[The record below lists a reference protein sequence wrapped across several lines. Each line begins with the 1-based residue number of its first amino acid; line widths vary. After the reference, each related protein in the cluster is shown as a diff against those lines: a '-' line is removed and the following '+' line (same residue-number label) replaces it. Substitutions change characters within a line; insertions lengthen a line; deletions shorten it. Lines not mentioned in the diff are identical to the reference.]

1 MTFSRS
7 KSGSGLTR
15 TPRQAWVLEP
25 RMMFDAAAVVTAV
38 DVAAT
43 VAATDTAPGVDATP
57 VKATVTI
64 TDSSDSFQPV
74 DLFSDV
80 RVSADKDGQ
89 TLKDLVIT
97 VNRTGA
103 NQALVI
109 DGTEITLESGNGA
122 KTTVGAGQYSYTV
135 AVSGATTTVTVSIA
149 SSEAFEP
156 NDVAKL
162 IDGIAYKPLDN
173 TVAGGDVVVTLK
185 SLSDEGDTA
194 DLDIHST
201 VTIDSK
207 INVAPVV
214 SASNAPE
221 LAELIIVPGMA
232 SPQDVRYSSTGDYA
246 YAIGSD
252 GTLGVFTVGEYGKLT
267 LNQTLSG
274 ISALKDVKEVVLS
287 ADNRSLYAISGNS
300 NIVALS
306 LDSNGQVVRLS
317 GSDESPVYTQVIAS
331 QNGNITGLAISS
343 DGAQVYIAT
352 QWNGMVTFTRDATTG
367 GLTLL
372 QRVSDSGIERS
383 GIVAS
388 SGNYVA
394 TIGMGAKH
402 TLSIFQRGED
412 GTLTS
417 VATLETVGKGYS
429 AVDYQLAI
437 SKDQQ
442 FIYIADPGSGEIS
455 VYQLRDGTD
464 GKTLVHTDT
473 KTLAGVNAIYFNAN
487 GSQLYALSGEGE
499 LQIYSVDVSTGGLKE
514 SGQITNIGDTRGMV
528 LSPDGQSLLIAGET
542 IQRFSAL
549 RTYLYGSDLLFADHI
564 ALSDS
569 NLDVLNGGAGN
580 YNGAVVTIG
589 REAPSADD
597 RFGFSADNNLV
608 LQDGKIL
615 QLGTEIGT
623 FTQNQ
628 GVLSVTFT
636 ADVTKETAN
645 AVLKQITYRNVGSQS
660 SAETVVL
667 TVTASDGELNST
679 VTTVALLLTVN
690 SAPTLVSQGGSNLTL
705 DTRGTSV
712 TLFKDTVVN
721 TGEAGQAL
729 TKLSIGIDGLKNPYQ
744 EYLTV
749 DGTVIDL
756 SKDSAGTTVSGYQYT
771 YTYNALSGE
780 SSLVLSRAQ
789 GISSMAMMKLVD
801 GLSYSTS
808 KESTSASGL
817 RTITLTELQDNGGTA
832 NGGSDTATL
841 TVSGSVNL
849 ALNDVP
855 TIEVTYSP
863 DATLFYNAGTLSGY
877 NERVSAISVSQ
888 DGKTLLVTG
897 SEGNNNGGKT
907 YLRVYARDAETGE
920 LTLLQ
925 SFTQGEQDDPSTP
938 AIEVNGL
945 NTITTLVQSKDGSS
959 VYVAGGSG
967 SAYSLVQFSRDATT
981 GQLSYVGIV
990 ATQGVNGVSGLDAA
1004 ISEIVLSDDGT
1015 SLYAINGVT
1024 PVDGATTKN
1033 AVVFFSRDT
1042 TSGALTFV
1050 GSLVGSD
1057 TIPLKSPS
1065 GIVLSS
1071 DGKSAYISNLG
1082 NNSITVLSRDVETSS
1097 LSYVTTIN
1105 KSTIAADANSAE
1117 IPQNDRYLDG
1127 LQDIVISPDNRFV
1140 YVSSNS
1146 QGTVSVFSRD
1156 TDSGELTYAGTLNLY
1171 SAGHIPAN
1179 ALALRELVISEDG
1192 SALYVAVFGS
1202 KLLLVLSRDSD
1213 SGALTYRNSVELS
1226 VNTVN
1231 HLAVSADGK
1240 NIYAGVSTFFAGL
1253 NVLTAAANAPYS
1265 QTADMPFATS
1275 VTLSDPELDA
1285 ADDYKGAT
1293 ITVSRNGEASTND
1306 HFAFQNGGDLT
1317 LSGSEIQYQRATI
1330 ATFNV
1335 SEGAVTIVFTES
1347 VTKAVANQVLH
1358 QVTYR
1363 NGDDTVGSSIP
1374 LKVTFSDG
1382 AKDTSLLLT
1391 LVPAVPPTEPTVS
1404 AEIQQPIVDVA
1415 LDGSPAAV
1423 RLFDDVYIALGK
1435 DGAALSELTLTVNR
1449 TGADQALVIDGS
1461 TIPLTATGAAGVT
1474 VHGHQYQVS
1483 IENNTTT
1490 ITLVLHDGDNAPSAV
1505 AALIDDI
1512 QYQALEDAVAEG
1524 EVVVTL
1530 TRLVDANDNA
1540 AQLDISTAVV
1550 VLDSRLIVHL
1560 GAEAGSLDYAE
1571 IFEALDDD
1579 GNSRFTGIQ
1588 GITVSGD
1595 NIYVVRTHTDSIYHD
1610 ETETSEDVTYNTLS
1624 VLQRGEDGK
1633 LYLSDSVEITGL
1645 TDATQVRAS
1654 SDGSSLYVIGVE
1666 SIAIINA
1673 SDLSVIGTFGRD
1685 IGMVRDVLINDDQ
1698 VYITTGESLLVFTR
1712 DGNTLTLSKTFT
1724 DDDSSGLQLD
1734 AANALALSPDGK
1746 SLFVATSGSDTLVSR
1761 FSIGD
1766 DGTLTFRQAVSGASP
1781 SEDGFYASA
1790 LSVSPDGKTLY
1801 VVDNHKSIH
1810 LLTVADDGAL
1820 SATSSLSLPDGVNTV
1835 KQVLTSPDGKSVVI
1849 TGDLGQ
1855 SDNFATYGIILYARA
1870 ADGSLTQLQAV
1881 DGFGDLANFNG
1892 TLLNEIRQV
1901 AFSADGKQLYITGTI
1916 DYGSPEGVIVLDL
1929 KPASI
1934 TFTENSSPVAL
1945 LPGGTLSAPVNDQGS
1960 YQGAS
1965 IAIERVGGSEMG
1977 DQFGVSSDSGLS
1989 LKDNQVWQGDEAI
2002 ADVTT
2007 ASNGT
2012 LTITFLTGI
2021 NQAEAQQTLRAI
2033 TYHSTSNDPTKAGD
2047 KATFRITFNDGQSH
2061 TAEFTT
2067 AVALVDLNNAAV
2079 VSTESVN
2086 STYASGSEPVNLFK
2100 NTSINTIESGQ
2111 NIHRV
2116 ELTFSPVSAGDVLH
2130 VDGGEIALDKTIDY
2144 QVFVGKDSMEYRVS
2158 VANGVAT
2165 VTLYVARDGASAAQ
2179 LIDTLTYS
2187 HKGNDGIGNRTVGM
2201 TVYEDVDWKHPEPQ
2215 NVKAEF
2221 SEKAIITF
2229 QGSETPENSAPVYND
2244 NAGLNLGQLQA
2255 GTAYRYTLP
2264 ENLFT
2269 DADSDSLTWRVSGLP
2284 DGVEFDAT
2292 TRTLSGT
2299 PTTSGEFTVV
2309 FTADDGKAEATHNV
2323 KVTVD
2328 QASDVEPENS
2338 APVYNDNAGL
2348 NLGQLKAGTE
2358 YRYTLPENLFTDADS
2373 DSLTWRVSRL
2383 PDGLSFDA
2391 ATRTLSG
2398 TPTTSGEFTVVFT
2411 ADDGKA
2417 EATHTVKVTVD
2428 QALDVEPQP
2437 EIPDNTTTAA
2447 PVILVQQG
2455 VSLPVDSSER
2465 ERDQPLG
2472 AIVADLSRPE
2482 AQPLP
2487 TNIVAE
2493 PVRQRD
2499 ADTARQSD
2507 APWVLDPVM
2516 SSLMPTLEQV
2526 NFSSRAEASTR
2537 DNAALRPADSN
2548 LFLSVRGQ
2556 TTALESAFSSVQG
2569 ALQPDASGALAF
2581 SLPQR
2586 MFSVREGNATL
2597 TLQLAN
2603 GRPLPAWVQFDAR
2616 NGVVRITDAS
2626 AVQVNQIQLALK
2638 AQATDGSSR
2647 IVPITLQTGQGDGA
2661 EMATDRGAMQLP
2673 VHSDALPTENRDAER
2688 LAPAG
2693 KTAFTEQLRQY
2704 QPEQDALLAA
2714 LSELSSLRT

>member
-25 RMMFDAAAVVTAV
+25 RMMFDAAAVITAA

-80 RVSADKDGQ
+80 RVSADTNGQ

-109 DGTEITLESGNGA
+109 DGKSIALESGSG
-122 KTTVGAGQYSYTV
+122 TTRAEGDGFSYRV
-135 AVSGATTTVTVSIA
+135 AVSGDITTVTVNIDGFTDNLADTRALIDSIA
-149 SSEAFEP
+149 
-156 NDVAKL
+156 
-162 IDGIAYKPLDN
+162 YQPLDN

-185 SLSDEGDTA
+185 SLSDEGGDDTDTA
-194 DLDIHST
+194 DLNIHAT
-201 VTIDSK
+201 VTIDSSV
-207 INVAPVV
+207 NVAPELFGGALQAAEAFAAGTLADSTGVAYSADGNYVYAAGSANTLSVFSVDALGRLTPQQSVVVENLGTVNHLVV
-214 SASNAPE
+214 SGDGKSVYTISGNGNLMQFSVGNDGVLTHTATLSVGSGSVGGLVMADDGTQIYVDASNDFSR
-221 LAELIIVPGMA
+221 IVY
-232 SPQDVRYSSTGDYA
+232 VYSR
-246 YAIGSD
+246 SD
-252 GTLGVFTVGEYGKLT
+252 EGALT
-267 LNQTLSG
+267 RIQTLSSHRNG
-274 ISALKDVKEVVLS
+274 IIAT
-287 ADNRSLYAISGNS
+287 SG
-300 NIVALS
+300 
-306 LDSNGQVVRLS
+306 D
-317 GSDESPVYTQVIAS
+317 Y
-331 QNGNITGLAISS
+331 
-343 DGAQVYIAT
+343 VYIAHA
-352 QWNGMVTFTRDATTG
+352 GATLFDSHELKVYQRSDTG
-367 GLTLL
+367 VLTLL
-372 QRVSDSGIERS
+372 DSVQLSHTGSTLIEYAVAASKDGQFVYLADPTANTISIYKLDGNGKPSLINTISSGSIGSLALDADKALLYAAATDGTISTYAIAANGNLTLAGSVRGSTNGSDIALSTDGNS
-383 GIVAS
+383 IVAS
-388 SGNYVA
+388 GNGLNRYTSIQTQIRGTETTIASGLTFSDANFDRLADGNGDYGTAQLV
-394 TIGMGAKH
+394 
-402 TLSIFQRGED
+402 LS
-412 GTLTS
+412 
-417 VATLETVGKGYS
+417 
-429 AVDYQLAI
+429 
-437 SKDQQ
+437 
-442 FIYIADPGSGEIS
+442 
-455 VYQLRDGTD
+455 RDGSPSSD
-464 GKTLVHTDT
+464 DAFSFREGNNLRLDNGQI
-473 KTLAGVNAIYFNAN
+473 LQGDRAIATF
-487 GSQLYALSGEGE
+487 SQ
-499 LQIYSVDVSTGGLKE
+499 TGG
-514 SGQITNIGDTRGMV
+514 V
-528 LSPDGQSLLIAGET
+528 LTIAFLPGVS
-542 IQRFSAL
+542 R
-549 RTYLYGSDLLFADHI
+549 SD
-564 ALSDS
+564 
-569 NLDVLNGGAGN
+569 
-580 YNGAVVTIG
+580 
-589 REAPSADD
+589 
-597 RFGFSADNNLV
+597 
-608 LQDGKIL
+608 
-615 QLGTEIGT
+615 
-623 FTQNQ
+623 
-628 GVLSVTFT
+628 
-636 ADVTKETAN
+636 AN
-645 AVLKQITYRNVGSQS
+645 AVLRQITYQNTGTVADG
-660 SAETVVL
+660 TVVRL
-667 TVTASDGELNST
+667 TLHANDGKADSQRVGLDVLITANTAPLLTAT
-679 VTTVALLLTVN
+679 VAPLPVYDTSATTVNVFTQ
-690 SAPTLVSQGGSNLTL
+690 SQLA
-705 DTRGTSV
+705 
-712 TLFKDTVVN
+712 
-721 TGEAGQAL
+721 TGEAGQTIL
-729 TKLSIGIDGLKNPYQ
+729 DVTLNIGGLAQAAN
-744 EYLTV
+744 EFLIV
-749 DGTVIDL
+749 DGTRVDL
-756 SKDSAGTTVSGYQYT
+756 TQAGSGETSSGYT
-771 YTYNALSGE
+771 YTYTLNNGSG
-780 SSLVLSRAQ
+780 
-789 GISSMAMMKLVD
+789 
-801 GLSYSTS
+801 
-808 KESTSASGL
+808 
-817 RTITLTELQDNGGTA
+817 TLTVHSSAGMNVGAVQALVNGIAYVNDTPQATVGTRTVTLANLRDNGGTQ
-832 NGGSDTATL
+832 GEGRDTGHPDITATIQLAINNAPVIQSDSDVDPALYYADGLL
-841 TVSGSVNL
+841 TGYSDYVSS
-849 ALNDVP
+849 
-855 TIEVTYSP
+855 
-863 DATLFYNAGTLSGY
+863 
-877 NERVSAISVSQ
+877 
-888 DGKTLLVTG
+888 
-897 SEGNNNGGKT
+897 
-907 YLRVYARDAETGE
+907 
-920 LTLLQ
+920 
-925 SFTQGEQDDPSTP
+925 
-938 AIEVNGL
+938 
-945 NTITTLVQSKDGSS
+945 
-959 VYVAGGSG
+959 
-967 SAYSLVQFSRDATT
+967 
-981 GQLSYVGIV
+981 
-990 ATQGVNGVSGLDAA
+990 
-1004 ISEIVLSDDGT
+1004 IVLSDDGRT
-1015 SLYAINGVT
+1015 LLVIGTASANYNGDARVSVYQRDPDTGKLTLSQNLASGQDDGDASNGLEISGLVGRAAIFSADGSTVYLSADSAVLVFTKDATNNTLSLSERIEGPSGSVLKMARSDDGKSLYVLTVSGLHHYAIGDAGALSEANVFT
-1024 PVDGATTKN
+1024 QVDGTTPIGMAVN
-1033 AVVFFSRDT
+1033 ASGTVYVLGNAGRITIYTTDENGGLNYAGQLVRDGVALTYTDSAGVQKAAGILESSNELNHANSSFTVTDEGYLYIVTSNVGNRLTVLHYDIAENTVSRVE
-1042 TSGALTFV
+1042 ALTF
-1050 GSLVGSD
+1050 
-1057 TIPLKSPS
+1057 INNSPW
-1065 GIVLSS
+1065 GVTASS
-1071 DGKSAYISNLG
+1071 DGKTLYVGSNNGAVSVYAIGTDGTLTQTGTLAVGRPITTLTFSEDGKSLYTGARFFNTGVMMSSAAAHAPYSASIVNTPFAQGIQFTDVDMDDLG
-1082 NNSITVLSRDVETSS
+1082 SYQGMSFTIVRSGGASANDVFGLADGQGLSLKDGVLLLNGEKIADV
-1097 LSYVTTIN
+1097 
-1105 KSTIAADANSAE
+1105 TIAE
-1117 IPQNDRYLDG
+1117 GTI
-1127 LQDIVISPDNRFV
+1127 
-1140 YVSSNS
+1140 
-1146 QGTVSVFSRD
+1146 TVSVTS
-1156 TDSGELTYAGTLNLY
+1156 S
-1171 SAGHIPAN
+1171 
-1179 ALALRELVISEDG
+1179 ISKTVTNQI
-1192 SALYVAVFGS
+1192 LQQV
-1202 KLLLVLSRDSD
+1202 
-1213 SGALTYRNSVELS
+1213 TYRNSVTEAPARVDLTIKVS
-1226 VNTVN
+1226 DDGGK
-1231 HLAVSADGK
+1231 SADV
-1240 NIYAGVSTFFAGL
+1240 ALAL
-1253 NVLTAAANAPYS
+1253 VL
-1265 QTADMPFATS
+1265 
-1275 VTLSDPELDA
+1275 
-1285 ADDYKGAT
+1285 
-1293 ITVSRNGEASTND
+1293 
-1306 HFAFQNGGDLT
+1306 
-1317 LSGSEIQYQRATI
+1317 
-1330 ATFNV
+1330 
-1335 SEGAVTIVFTES
+1335 
-1347 VTKAVANQVLH
+1347 
-1358 QVTYR
+1358 
-1363 NGDDTVGSSIP
+1363 
-1374 LKVTFSDG
+1374 
-1382 AKDTSLLLT
+1382 
-1391 LVPAVPPTEPTVS
+1391 AVPPTEPTVS

-1423 RLFDDVYIALGK
+1423 RLFDDVHIALGK

-1540 AQLDISTAVV
+1540 AQLDISAAVV

-1654 SDGSSLYVIGVE
+1654 SDGSSLYVIGAE

-1929 KPASI
+1929 KPASV
-1934 TFTENSSPVAL
+1934 TFTEDSSPVAL

-1965 IAIERVGGSEMG
+1965 IAIERAGGSEMG

-1989 LKDNQVWQGDEAI
+1989 LKDNQVWQGDKAI

-2079 VSTESVN
+2079 VSTEPVN
-2086 STYASGSEPVNLFK
+2086 STYAPGSDAVNLFK
-2100 NTSINTIESGQ
+2100 NTVIDTIEQGQ
-2111 NIHRV
+2111 KINRV
-2116 ELTFSPVSAGDVLH
+2116 DITVSPAGVGDVLH
-2130 VDGGEIALDKTIDY
+2130 VDGGEISLDKSIDY
-2144 QVFVGKDSMEYRVS
+2144 QVFVGKSQIEYRVS
-2158 VANGVAT
+2158 VSNGVAT
-2165 VTLYVARDGASAAQ
+2165 VSLYVTRDGASAAQ
-2179 LIDTLTYS
+2179 VIDGITYS
-2187 HKGNDGIGNRTVGM
+2187 HSKTDVSGNRTIGLA
-2201 TVYEDVDWKHPEPQ
+2201 VYEDVDWKHPEPQ
-2215 NVKAEF
+2215 NAVTEF

-2309 FTADDGKAEATHNV
+2309 LTASDGKAEGTHTV

-2373 DSLTWRVSRL
+2373 DSLTWRVSGL

-2398 TPTTSGEFTVVFT
+2398 TPTISGEFTVVFT

-2437 EIPDNTTTAA
+2437 EIPDNTTTAV

-2526 NFSSRAEASTR
+2526 NFSSRAEAPTR

-2638 AQATDGSSR
+2638 AQAADGTSR

-2661 EMATDRGAMQLP
+2661 ERATDRGAMQLP
-2673 VHSDALPTENRDAER
+2673 AHSDALPAENRDAEQ

-2693 KTAFTEQLRQY
+2693 KTAFTEQLRQH
-2704 QPEQDALLAA
+2704 QPEQEALLAA

>member
-25 RMMFDAAAVVTAV
+25 RMMFDAAAVATVA
-38 DVAAT
+38 DVAAQ
-43 VAATDTAPGVDATP
+43 VVVATDTAPGVDATP
-57 VKATVTI
+57 TKATVTI
-64 TDSSDSFQPV
+64 TDTSDSFPAV

-80 RVSADKDGQ
+80 SVSAGKDGQ
-89 TLKDLVIT
+89 ELKDLVIT

-156 NDVAKL
+156 TDVAKL
-162 IDGIAYKPLDN
+162 IDSIAYKPLDN

-185 SLSDEGDTA
+185 SLSDEGGDDTDTA
-194 DLDIHST
+194 DLNIHAT

-214 SASNAPE
+214 SGE
-221 LAELIIVPGMA
+221 TLLEAESLTTGT
-232 SPQDVRYSSTGDYA
+232 DVAYSADGKQA
-246 YAIGSD
+246 YIAGLD
-252 GTLGVFTVGEYGKLT
+252 NTLTIFTVGESGHLT
-267 LNQTLSG
+267 QKQSLTVENLG
-274 ISALKDVKEVVLS
+274 HVNHMVVS
-287 ADNRSLYAISGNS
+287 ADGKSLYTIS
-300 NIVALS
+300 
-306 LDSNGQVVRLS
+306 SNGNLMQFSL
-317 GSDESPVYTQVIAS
+317 
-331 QNGNITGLAISS
+331 QNGTPSHTATISVGAGSNGGLAIAD
-343 DGAQVYIAT
+343 DGSQIYV
-352 QWNGMVTFTRDATTG
+352 D
-367 GLTLL
+367 
-372 QRVSDSGIERS
+372 
-383 GIVAS
+383 AS
-388 SGNYVA
+388 SSYGREV
-394 TIGMGAKH
+394 
-402 TLSIFQRGED
+402 F
-412 GTLTS
+412 
-417 VATLETVGKGYS
+417 
-429 AVDYQLAI
+429 
-437 SKDQQ
+437 
-442 FIYIADPGSGEIS
+442 
-455 VYQLRDGTD
+455 VYQ
-464 GKTLVHTDT
+464 
-473 KTLAGVNAIYFNAN
+473 
-487 GSQLYALSGEGE
+487 
-499 LQIYSVDVSTGGLKE
+499 
-514 SGQITNIGDTRGMV
+514 
-528 LSPDGQSLLIAGET
+528 
-542 IQRFSAL
+542 
-549 RTYLYGSDLLFADHI
+549 
-564 ALSDS
+564 
-569 NLDVLNGGAGN
+569 
-580 YNGAVVTIG
+580 
-589 REAPSADD
+589 
-597 RFGFSADNNLV
+597 
-608 LQDGKIL
+608 
-615 QLGTEIGT
+615 
-623 FTQNQ
+623 
-628 GVLSVTFT
+628 
-636 ADVTKETAN
+636 
-645 AVLKQITYRNVGSQS
+645 RN
-660 SAETVVL
+660 T
-667 TVTASDGELNST
+667 
-679 VTTVALLLTVN
+679 
-690 SAPTLVSQGGSNLTL
+690 
-705 DTRGTSV
+705 
-712 TLFKDTVVN
+712 
-721 TGEAGQAL
+721 
-729 TKLSIGIDGLKNPYQ
+729 
-744 EYLTV
+744 
-749 DGTVIDL
+749 
-756 SKDSAGTTVSGYQYT
+756 
-771 YTYNALSGE
+771 
-780 SSLVLSRAQ
+780 
-789 GISSMAMMKLVD
+789 
-801 GLSYSTS
+801 
-808 KESTSASGL
+808 
-817 RTITLTELQDNGGTA
+817 
-832 NGGSDTATL
+832 
-841 TVSGSVNL
+841 
-849 ALNDVP
+849 
-855 TIEVTYSP
+855 
-863 DATLFYNAGTLSGY
+863 
-877 NERVSAISVSQ
+877 
-888 DGKTLLVTG
+888 
-897 SEGNNNGGKT
+897 
-907 YLRVYARDAETGE
+907 ETGE
-920 LTLLQ
+920 LTRTDSLRHRNGVIATAGEYVYIAHSGAIINDNHELQVYQRDSAGKLTLLG
-925 SFTQGEQDDPSTP
+925 SISLEIKGQDPVDYAMAVSADGKSVYIANPKTNDITLYRVGVDNALTLVNTFSTP
-938 AIEVNGL
+938 PVGSLVL
-945 NTITTLVQSKDGSS
+945 NVEGTRLYAAATDGMVSVYAVSSTGALTLVGQAAGSTTGGDLALSQDGRSLLVAGEGVSRYSTLLTQIRGSDATIASGITLSDANFDALNAGNGNYGGMQLIVSRDGSAS
-959 VYVAGGSG
+959 DKDIFNFSNTNDLRLENEQILQGDRAIATFSQSGGILTIAFLPGTSRAEANAVLHQVTYQNTDTVAGGSVVTLSLRANDGKVDSLPVMLAVLVTTNTAPILTVEAAPLSNYDTTATVVKVFTNTQITAGEAGQKILDVRLNIGGLKDAVNEFLVVDGARIDLTQSNSGKTASGYTYTYTLNDG
-967 SAYSLVQFSRDATT
+967 SGTLEIHHATGMTMAAVQALINDVAYTNETTQATAGIRTVTLVSLRDD
-981 GQLSYVGIV
+981 GGV
-990 ATQGVNGVSGLDAA
+990 ADQGVDTASLNVTATLTLAINNAPTIQTDIPVDPNLYYSDGSLTGYDSHVS
-1004 ISEIVLSDDGT
+1004 SIVLSDDGRT
-1015 SLYAINGVT
+1015 LLVIGTTAANYGGDARVSLYQRDPDTGKLTLLQRLVPGTDDGDASNGTEVSGLIGRAAVFSDDGSTVYLSANSEVLVFSKNADTGMLSLTARVDGLAGNVLKLARSDDGKSLYALTAGTLYHYTIGDSGTLSNPATFTQVDGTTPIGMAVNASGTVYVLGSAGRITIYTTDANGGLNYAGQLARGSDGVT
-1024 PVDGATTKN
+1024 LTYTDSAGVPKAAGTLESSNELNHANSSFTVTDEGYLYIVTSNVGNRLTVLHYDIAENT
-1033 AVVFFSRDT
+1033 VSRVE
-1042 TSGALTFV
+1042 ALSF
-1050 GSLVGSD
+1050 
-1057 TIPLKSPS
+1057 INNSPW
-1065 GIVLSS
+1065 GVMASS
-1071 DGKSAYISNLG
+1071 DGKTLYVGNNLG
-1082 NNSITVLSRDVETSS
+1082 AVAVYAIGADGTLAQTGTLAVGRP
-1097 LSYVTTIN
+1097 VTTLTLSEDG
-1105 KSTIAADANSAE
+1105 KSLYTGARFFNTGVMMSSAAAHADYSASIVNTPFAQGIQFTDVDMDDLGSYQGMSFTIVRSGGASANDVFGLADGQGLSLKDGVLLLNGEKIADVTIAE
-1117 IPQNDRYLDG
+1117 GTI
-1127 LQDIVISPDNRFV
+1127 
-1140 YVSSNS
+1140 
-1146 QGTVSVFSRD
+1146 TVSVTS
-1156 TDSGELTYAGTLNLY
+1156 S
-1171 SAGHIPAN
+1171 
-1179 ALALRELVISEDG
+1179 ISKTVTNQI
-1192 SALYVAVFGS
+1192 LQQV
-1202 KLLLVLSRDSD
+1202 
-1213 SGALTYRNSVELS
+1213 TYRNSVTEAPARVDLTIKVS
-1226 VNTVN
+1226 DDGGK
-1231 HLAVSADGK
+1231 SADV
-1240 NIYAGVSTFFAGL
+1240 ALAL
-1253 NVLTAAANAPYS
+1253 VL
-1265 QTADMPFATS
+1265 
-1275 VTLSDPELDA
+1275 
-1285 ADDYKGAT
+1285 
-1293 ITVSRNGEASTND
+1293 
-1306 HFAFQNGGDLT
+1306 
-1317 LSGSEIQYQRATI
+1317 
-1330 ATFNV
+1330 
-1335 SEGAVTIVFTES
+1335 
-1347 VTKAVANQVLH
+1347 
-1358 QVTYR
+1358 
-1363 NGDDTVGSSIP
+1363 
-1374 LKVTFSDG
+1374 
-1382 AKDTSLLLT
+1382 
-1391 LVPAVPPTEPTVS
+1391 AVPPTEPTVS

-1423 RLFDDVYIALGK
+1423 RLFDDVHIALGK

-1540 AQLDISTAVV
+1540 AQLDISAAVV

-1654 SDGSSLYVIGVE
+1654 SDGSSLYVIGAE

-1810 LLTVADDGAL
+1810 LLTVADDGVL

-1929 KPASI
+1929 KPASV

-1989 LKDNQVWQGDEAI
+1989 LKDNQVWQGDKAI

-2079 VSTESVN
+2079 VSTEPVN
-2086 STYASGSEPVNLFK
+2086 STYAPGSDAVNLFK
-2100 NTSINTIESGQ
+2100 NTVIDTIEQGQ
-2111 NIHRV
+2111 KINRV
-2116 ELTFSPVSAGDVLH
+2116 DITVSPVGVGDVLH
-2130 VDGGEIALDKTIDY
+2130 VDGGEISLDKSIDY
-2144 QVFVGKDSMEYRVS
+2144 QVFVGKSQIEYRVS
-2158 VANGVAT
+2158 VSNGVAT
-2165 VTLYVARDGASAAQ
+2165 VSLYVTRDGASAAQ
-2179 LIDTLTYS
+2179 VIDGITYS
-2187 HKGNDGIGNRTVGM
+2187 HSKTDVSGNRTIGLA
-2201 TVYEDVDWKHPEPQ
+2201 VYEDVDWKHPEPQ
-2215 NVKAEF
+2215 NAVTEF

-2284 DGVEFDAT
+2284 NGLSFDAA
-2292 TRTLSGT
+2292 TRTISGT
-2299 PTTSGEFTVV
+2299 PTASGDFTVV
-2309 FTADDGKAEATHNV
+2309 LTASDGKAEGTHTV

-2373 DSLTWRVSRL
+2373 DSLTWRVSGL

-2391 ATRTLSG
+2391 ATRTISG
-2398 TPTTSGEFTVVFT
+2398 TPTTSGEFTVVLT

-2417 EATHTVKVTVD
+2417 EAAHTVKVTVD

-2487 TNIVAE
+2487 TNIVTE

-2638 AQATDGSSR
+2638 AQAADGTSR

-2673 VHSDALPTENRDAER
+2673 VHSDALPAENRDSER

-2693 KTAFTEQLRQY
+2693 KTAFTEQLRQH
-2704 QPEQDALLAA
+2704 QPEQDALLTA